1 MSVGGSR
8 VSGGD
13 GGGEGKA
20 AGPAQLAAENES
32 AVCRRRGDAVS
43 PSGLSGRGMGCLRR
57 VQYALRMR
65 MDDDLLCR
73 AKPRSCRLREI
84 ACGLSLPPLPLSM
97 QHEHLTMIT
106 RARLVR
112 IT

>member
-13 GGGEGKA
+13 AGEGKT

-32 AVCRRRGDAVS
+32 ESAVCRRGDAVS

-57 VQYALRMR
+57 VQY
-65 MDDDLLCR
+65 LCFADADGR
-73 AKPRSCRLREI
+73 
-84 ACGLSLPPLPLSM
+84 PPLPSQATFLPS
-97 QHEHLTMIT
+97 
-106 RARLVR
+106 A
-112 IT
+112 